1 MESWVGPGNE
11 ASEKLYMQFVRNWT
25 VLKAIA
31 TIKGRMLCSLRTRLS
46 FTCEGLVP
54 RSLVP
59 RSLVLRLNIMSAMVQ
74 LMHVTYYAKV
84 DLRQSKQGGT
94 QFLLLW

>member
-1 MESWVGPGNE
+1 MGPGNE
-11 ASEKLYMQFVRNWT
+11 ASEKLYMQFVRDWT

-46 FTCEGLVP
+46 FTCEGLV
-54 RSLVP
+54 LK
-59 RSLVLRLNIMSAMVQ
+59 SLVLRLNIMSAMVQ

>member
-11 ASEKLYMQFVRNWT
+11 ASEKLYMQFVRDWT

-46 FTCEGLVP
+46 FACEGLVP
-54 RSLVP
+54 K
-59 RSLVLRLNIMSAMVQ
+59 SLVLRLNIMSAMVQ